1 MYQVLYRKWRP
12 RSFNDV
18 VGQNHVTSTL
28 KNEIN
33 TGKVSHAYLFI
44 GSRGTGKTTC
54 AKILAKAVNCLAPKD
69 GDPCG
74 DCELCK
80 GIDNASVMDIVEMD
94 AASNNSVNDIR
105 SLCEELAFTPAVAKY
120 RVYIIDE
127 VHMLSQGAF
136 NALLKTLEE
145 PPEHVIF
152 ILATTEA
159 HKIPATIL
167 SRCQRFEFHRIPSE
181 DICARLQMVAEAEG
195 VSLTDD
201 AAMLIAKLSDGALRD
216 ALSILDKCMGASNT
230 IDQKIVTD
238 IVGIAP
244 KDRLFDLSEAIVEK
258 DAAKILEIIA
268 DLSSNSKDMAFLCEE
283 LIDHMRT
290 LMLVMTMGDPGDAV
304 AVTVEEL
311 QRYKLLSGR
320 FFLDQVINIM
330 KSLIE
335 ARNSMASGGDK
346 RTILEATLVKIITD
360 VQIDVDTLVK
370 RMDKLEK
377 MLESRPLMSEQS
389 MHAQKTMQSVAKRQV
404 EPSESH
410 IDLDA
415 LIEKA
420 KPFEQWSEV
429 LSILK
434 KYSPTAAVAFAD
446 SSAYVSGGFV
456 LIDTTKEMALE
467 ILRKSTQREKIKI
480 AIAEVTGKTYNLG
493 PYKRKENKQQ
503 VQEEDPLLVFANEA
517 RQAGVSI
524 KIDNQEVE

>member
-18 VGQNHVTSTL
+18 VGQDHVTSTL
-28 KNEIN
+28 KNEIA
-33 TGKVSHAYLFI
+33 TGKISHAYLFI

-54 AKILAKAVNCLAPKD
+54 AKILAKAVNCLSPHD
-69 GDPCG
+69 GNPCG
-74 DCELCK
+74 ECELCK
-80 GIDNASVMDIVEMD
+80 GIDDASVMDIVEMD

-145 PPEHVIF
+145 PPSHVIF

-181 DICARLQMVAEAEG
+181 DICARLQTVAEAEG

-201 AAMLIAKLSDGALRD
+201 AAMLIARLSDGALRD
-216 ALSILDKCMGASNT
+216 ALSILDKCMGASSEV
-230 IDQKIVTD
+230 DQKIVTD
-238 IVGIAP
+238 VVGIAP
-244 KDRLFDLSEAIVEK
+244 KDQLFDLSEAVAEK
-258 DAAKILEIIA
+258 DAAKILKIIA
-268 DLSSNSKDMAFLCEE
+268 DLSNNSKDMAFLCEE
-283 LIDHMRT
+283 LIDHMRI
-290 LMLVMTMGDPGDAV
+290 LMLVLTMSDPGEVV
-304 AVTVEEL
+304 AISSEEL
-311 QRYKLLSGR
+311 ERYKLLSER
-320 FFLDQVINIM
+320 FSLDQVINIM
-330 KSLIE
+330 KSLID

-346 RTILEATLVKIITD
+346 RTILESTLVKIITAS
-360 VQIDVDTLVK
+360 QIDTDALVR

-377 MLESRPLMSEQS
+377 MLESRPLITDQARY
-389 MHAQKTMQSVAKRQV
+389 AQKSLQEVAKSKVEATESQV
-404 EPSESH
+404 
-410 IDLDA
+410 DLDA
-415 LIEKA
+415 LIDQA
-420 KPFEQWSEV
+420 KPFDQWSEV
-429 LSILK
+429 LTLLK

-456 LIDTTKEMALE
+456 LIDTDKEMALE

-480 AIAEVTGKTYNLG
+480 AISEVTGQTYNLG
-493 PYKRKENKQQ
+493 PYKKKENKKQIT
-503 VQEEDPLLVFANEA
+503 EEDPLLVFAKEA
-517 RQAGVSI
+517 KQAGVSI
-524 KIDNQEVE
+524 KIDNEEV

>member
-18 VGQNHVTSTL
+18 VGQDHVTSTL
-28 KNEIN
+28 KNEIE
-33 TGKVSHAYLFI
+33 TGKISHAYLFI

-54 AKILAKAVNCLAPKD
+54 AKILAKAVNCLSPKD
-69 GDPCG
+69 GNPCG
-74 DCELCK
+74 ECELCK

-105 SLCEELAFTPAVAKY
+105 SLCEELAFTPALAKY

-145 PPEHVIF
+145 PPKHVIF

-159 HKIPATIL
+159 YKIPATIL

-181 DICARLQMVAEAEG
+181 DICARLQMIAEDEG

-216 ALSILDKCMGASNT
+216 ALSMLDKFMGVSN
-230 IDQKIVTD
+230 IISQKIVTD
-238 IVGIAP
+238 ILGIAS
-244 KDRLFDLSEAIVEK
+244 KDQMFDLSEAIVKK
-258 DAAKILEIIA
+258 DAAQILKIIA
-268 DLSSNSKDMAFLCEE
+268 DLNSNSKDMAFLCEE

-290 LMLVMTMGDPGDAV
+290 LMLVMIMGDPGDAV
-304 AVTVEEL
+304 VSVEEL
-311 QRYKLLSGR
+311 QRYKLLSER
-320 FFLDQVINIM
+320 FSSDQVINIM

-335 ARNSMASGGDK
+335 ARNSMVSGEDK
-346 RTILEATLVKIITD
+346 RIILEVALVKIITD
-360 VQIDVDTLVK
+360 VKIDIDALMK
-370 RMDKLEK
+370 RMDNLEK
-377 MLESRPLMSEQS
+377 MVESRPTIVDQAKHERSHLQDVMKSKVDLSE
-389 MHAQKTMQSVAKRQV
+389 TQV
-404 EPSESH
+404 
-410 IDLDA
+410 DLDV

-420 KPFEQWSEV
+420 KPFKQWSEV
-429 LSILK
+429 LLLLK
-434 KYSPTAAVAFAD
+434 RYSPTAYVAFAG

-467 ILRKSTQREKIKI
+467 ILRKSTQREKIKM
-480 AIAEVTGKTYNLG
+480 AIAEVTGQTYNLG
-493 PYKRKENKQQ
+493 PYKRQENKKQA
-503 VQEEDPLLVFANEA
+503 QEEDPLLVFANEA

-524 KIDNQEVE
+524 KIDNQEVK